1 MPVQV
6 SEVFDRGQAVVA
18 QAEGQSSALFR
29 EHPGA
34 LIMAVL
40 ISGASWAGMVGEYW
54 LVLGWLGV
62 DLSITQAIGALTAA
76 RLAYLL
82 PLPGG
87 LGVLEASQVLALTL
101 LGFNPAAGMAV
112 SLIIRLRDVSMGLV
126 GLMLGWMY
134 RKK

>member
-1 MPVQV
+1 MIPVQV

-40 ISGASWAGMVGEYW
+40 ISGARWAGMVGEYW

-62 DLSITQAIGALTAA
+62 DLSINQAICALRALY
-76 RLAYLL
+76 RDH
-82 PLPGG
+82 
-87 LGVLEASQVLALTL
+87 LGCKWKVWKQICR
-101 LGFNPAAGMAV
+101 AAGE
-112 SLIIRLRDVSMGLV
+112 
-126 GLMLGWMY
+126 
-134 RKK
+134 K